1 MTPYVKT
8 EAIILKSFKINEADR
23 LVVFFTPQWGK
34 RNGVV
39 RAIRKGK
46 NKFRGNIEPG
56 YIVQLMLYLKN
67 PHKDITSI
75 IGLETLTP
83 FNTNHSWHKML
94 TLNYILDLLDEAF
107 PLHDVHED
115 MYQFVSIKLREL
127 QNIDDKEIAYFLRIF
142 ELILLDTLGI
152 SHNIDVCSICGSPI
166 KTKCVV
172 NMTSLTTK
180 CNHCQSYL
188 DAEDIVLESD
198 FFFFYK
204 SVLSKQKSDIFNA
217 KIDRQSKLFFKKVFS
232 TYLGR
237 HMRSLQILESLP
249 W

>member
-8 EAIILKSFKINEADR
+8 EAIILKSFKINDADR
-23 LVVFFTPQWGK
+23 LIIFFTAQWGK
-34 RNGVV
+34 RKGVV

-46 NKFRGNIEPG
+46 NKYRGNIEPG

-67 PHKDITSI
+67 PHKDIVSI
-75 IGLETLTP
+75 IGIETLSP
-83 FNTNHSWHKML
+83 FNASHSWHKML

-115 MYQFVSIKLREL
+115 MYQFASIKLREL
-127 QNIDDKEIAYFLRIF
+127 QNIDDKGIAYFLRMF
-142 ELILLDTLGI
+142 ELILLDALGI

-198 FFFFYK
+198 FLFFYK
-204 SVLSKQKSDIFNA
+204 SVRFKQKSDIFNA

-237 HMRSLQILESLP
+237 HMVSLQILESLP